1 LSPIVLPILWI
12 LAIPAAGSS
21 LYLLALTLLSARG
34 RVPPRSQRAM
44 RFDIILPA
52 HNEAAG
58 IAAAVQSAR
67 AIDWPAD
74 RFRVVVVADNCAD
87 ATAEVAAAAG
97 AQVLVRQDAQLRG
110 KGYAVAHAFED
121 SRQRNWA
128 EAVVVI
134 DADSRVSANLL
145 EAIAARMER
154 GEQAVQVHYGVSNIH
169 ASWRTRLMA
178 IAMAAFH
185 RVRSRGRERLGL
197 SCGIRGNGWALTHA
211 LLLRV
216 PYASFSLTE
225 DIEYGIELGMRGVRV
240 AYADEAECDG
250 EMVSREKDARSQR
263 RRWEQGRVALLR
275 EKTLPL
281 LKHAAGARS
290 LVCLDLALDLLV
302 LPLSYVA
309 LAALALTAAA
319 WLLAPTGA
327 GPGPWLWTGILS
339 CAALALYVLRG
350 WQLSGSGLRGLLDL
364 LRAPFFL
371 LWKLVLM
378 FRSRR
383 TSEWVRTNRE
393 GGQ

>member
-1 LSPIVLPILWI
+1 MLLPILWI
-12 LAIPAAGSS
+12 LAVSAAGSS
-21 LYLLALTLLSARG
+21 LYLLALTLLSGKPRL
-34 RVPPRSQRAM
+34 PPQSKRAM
-44 RFDIILPA
+44 RFDIIIPA

-58 IAAAVQSAR
+58 IAAVVQSAR
-67 AIDWPAD
+67 AIDWPPD
-74 RFRVVVVADNCAD
+74 QFRVVVVADNCAD

-110 KGYAVAHAFED
+110 KGYAVALAFDD
-121 SRQRNWA
+121 SRKRDWA
-128 EAVVVI
+128 EAVVVV
-134 DADSRVSANLL
+134 DADSRISANLL
-145 EAIAARMER
+145 EAIAARMEH

-211 LLLRV
+211 LLQRV

-240 AYADEAECDG
+240 AYADEADCDG

-263 RRWEQGRVALLR
+263 RRWEQGRAALLR

-281 LKHAAGARS
+281 LKHAVRTRS
-290 LVCLDLALDLLV
+290 LVCFDLALDLLV
-302 LPLSYVA
+302 LPLSYVVLTA
-309 LAALALTAAA
+309 LTLAATA
-319 WLLAPTGA
+319 WLLAPAGTGA
-327 GPGPWLWTGILS
+327 GPWFWTGALS
-339 CAALALYVLRG
+339 CAALVLYVLRG
-350 WQLSGSGLRGLLDL
+350 WQLSGSGLQGLLDL

-371 LWKLVLM
+371 LWKLLLM

-393 GGQ
+393 SGR

>member
-1 LSPIVLPILWI
+1 M

-21 LYLLALTLLSARG
+21 LYLLALTLLSTSSA
-34 RVPPRSQRAM
+34 PPRRSTRTT
-44 RFDIILPA
+44 RFDIIIPA

-58 IAAAVQSAR
+58 IAAVVKSAR

-74 RFRVVVVADNCAD
+74 RFRVVVVADNCSD
-87 ATAEVAAAAG
+87 DTAAIASASG
-97 AQVLVRQDAQLRG
+97 AEVLVRQHDQLRG
-110 KGYAVAHAFED
+110 KGYALAHAFEH
-121 SRQRNWA
+121 SRAGDWA
-128 EAVVVI
+128 HAVVVI

-145 EAIAARMER
+145 EAVAARMEC
-154 GEQAVQVHYGVSNIH
+154 GEAAVQVHYGVSNIH

-178 IAMAAFH
+178 IAMGAFH
-185 RVRSRGRERLGL
+185 RLRSRGRERLGL

-211 LLLRV
+211 LLRQR

-225 DIEYGIELGMRGVRV
+225 DIEYGIELGMERVRV
-240 AYADEAECDG
+240 AYADEASCDG

-263 RRWEQGRVALLR
+263 RRWEQGRIALLR
-275 EKTLPL
+275 DRTMPL
-281 LKHAAGARS
+281 LEEAFMGRS
-290 LVCLDLALDLLV
+290 LLCLDLALDLLV

-309 LAALALTAAA
+309 LSAVALAGAG
-319 WLLAPTGA
+319 WFLASG
-327 GPGPWLWTGILS
+327 GPGPGTWFWVGASS
-339 CAALALYVLRG
+339 CAALALYALRG

-383 TSEWVRTNRE
+383 TAEWVRTNRE